1 MTLSE
6 ALQTIIA
13 ALDEAGLAYML
24 TGSFAGAYYGVPR
37 STQDID
43 IVIEGAAP
51 QLRKFVE
58 GLPASRYYSDL
69 EAAIN
74 AQRRESMFNI
84 IDVTSGWKIDMIIRK
99 SRDFSREEFARRR
112 PASLQGVQLFVAS
125 AEDLIVAKLEW
136 AKIGHSQR
144 QIEDAGVILRVQ
156 STLLDRSYLEKWASV
171 LGLEREWEAVRRMA
185 ES

>member
-1 MTLSE
+1 
-6 ALQTIIA
+6 
-13 ALDEAGLAYML
+13 
-24 TGSFAGAYYGVPR
+24 
-37 STQDID
+37 
-43 IVIEGAAP
+43 
-51 QLRKFVE
+51 
-58 GLPASRYYSDL
+58 
-69 EAAIN
+69 
-74 AQRRESMFNI
+74 
-84 IDVTSGWKIDMIIRK
+84 MIIRK

-136 AKIGHSQR
+136 AKVGHSQR

>member
-13 ALDEAGLAYML
+13 ALEEAGLAYML

-69 EAAIN
+69 EAAMN
-74 AQRRESMFNI
+74 AHRRESMFNI

-144 QIEDAGVILRVQ
+144 QIEDAATIVRLQGD
-156 STLLDRSYLEKWASV
+156 SLDFSYIEKWVHS
-171 LGLEREWEAVRRMA
+171 LSLDGEWHAARAIA
-185 ES
+185 EG